1 MKKIFTSMAVAL
13 MASIPAF
20 AGEDPNPPVEQP
32 SDMSGLVTSE
42 MTGEFKVDG
51 SKGVAH
57 ISFSMPTQYMG
68 QYDMNTWTFSYG
80 DLPEGSVYDTVKL
93 TRSCGNIEQN
103 KELKVWS
110 NVKPGETLE
119 LDDSDFPEY
128 GYTYGYSLE
137 YTCFGFNGF
146 GYLSL
151 AIGYKP
157 QQPEVSVKSS
167 DGNAPVRIEVTV
179 KSNLDENDNEL
190 PVPITK
196 IVTTRRTDEA
206 NSVPVVISTIDNPE
220 IGHKYEFLD
229 ENLESSKNYV
239 YTPRVFTDFGASEES
254 ASYSVFIGEDFPGN
268 PGNLVCKVNAEG
280 GVDLTWEAPA
290 TSLHDGKFDPAKTR
304 YKVFRRLGSY
314 NAEAKELA
322 SDLTDTSFS
331 DPCTDLETETN
342 VYYMVSAYNEFG
354 NGGSVSDYYG
364 ALVGPAKKLP
374 FYESFDGGSAWY
386 KQPLNLWQTGTTSS
400 NGYCSMQ
407 YLGTGYV
414 TVGDQSYYPSGVK
427 SEGGVYE
434 GFCGAGYSAYSSPD
448 VQDYIVSGKLDKS
461 EFDYPVISFY
471 YMPVETDCTL
481 RVDALNVSN
490 PDDAIVVYDVDL
502 KDGVVPNAEPQWKK
516 VNAPMEGL
524 GIEDQFKIRFIAGMA
539 PSRGVIAPVYFDEIK
554 IENYPGVAEE
564 SIAATEDDQNMV
576 TVGWNA
582 PESDKTGA
590 YFNVYVDGE
599 KAGEV
604 AYFVDEPAI
613 PMADGETPVDPVQDK
628 SFTFSF
634 QGTAGMNHIIGIQP
648 VYMDP
653 DNVMVDVPSRISEI
667 KYECGKNQ
675 SGISCVLTD
684 RTSTEYFNL
693 QGLRVEAPAK
703 GDIVVKRSLQP
714 DGKVKME
721 KVVVD

>member
-1 MKKIFTSMAVAL
+1 M
-13 MASIPAF
+13 
-20 AGEDPNPPVEQP
+20 
-32 SDMSGLVTSE
+32 
-42 MTGEFKVDG
+42 
-51 SKGVAH
+51 
-57 ISFSMPTQYMG
+57 
-68 QYDMNTWTFSYG
+68 
-80 DLPEGSVYDTVKL
+80 
-93 TRSCGNIEQN
+93 
-103 KELKVWS
+103 
-110 NVKPGETLE
+110 
-119 LDDSDFPEY
+119 
-128 GYTYGYSLE
+128 
-137 YTCFGFNGF
+137 
-146 GYLSL
+146 
-151 AIGYKP
+151 
-157 QQPEVSVKSS
+157 
-167 DGNAPVRIEVTV
+167 
-179 KSNLDENDNEL
+179 
-190 PVPITK
+190 
-196 IVTTRRTDEA
+196 
-206 NSVPVVISTIDNPE
+206 
-220 IGHKYEFLD
+220 
-229 ENLESSKNYV
+229 
-239 YTPRVFTDFGASEES
+239 
-254 ASYSVFIGEDFPGN
+254 
-268 PGNLVCKVNAEG
+268 
-280 GVDLTWEAPA
+280 
-290 TSLHDGKFDPAKTR
+290 
-304 YKVFRRLGSY
+304 
-314 NAEAKELA
+314 
-322 SDLTDTSFS
+322 
-331 DPCTDLETETN
+331 
-342 VYYMVSAYNEFG
+342 
-354 NGGSVSDYYG
+354 
-364 ALVGPAKKLP
+364 
-374 FYESFDGGSAWY
+374 
-386 KQPLNLWQTGTTSS
+386 
-400 NGYCSMQ
+400 
-407 YLGTGYV
+407 

-539 PSRGVIAPVYFDEIK
+539 PSRGVIAPVYFDEIR

-564 SIAATEDDQNMV
+564 SIAATEDDKNMV